1 MSLHRELIITPAT
14 VCDNTGVN
22 IMWCLWPP
30 VYCDTTGDG
39 KNRLRLRD
47 GAPGPAMSL
56 DTLLPR
62 ESGVHPTSRP
72 AALCWV
78 LRLKLTPGAAQ
89 IWDRVGIDI
98 DPSQTNERPQ
108 ISECGAARSW
118 EAHQLRQR
126 AESKECFE
134 KADRE
139 CDGCECDRVVTGLLI
154 RYQRERDRQFWLTLC
169 RELETESD
177 SPLSGQIKLMIAF
190 LHCPPVQ
197 LISQLGLIWADLWCE
212 EWGDHRYPPPLPPL
226 ITSGG
231 SLPSPGLSC
240 VPGGSP
246 ANTYLTFGQFAPV
259 PVGSNCHKLERLTTC
274 WSSGR
279 SV

>member
-1 MSLHRELIITPAT
+1 MSLHRELIITLAT

-72 AALCWV
+72 AARCWV

-108 ISECGAARSW
+108 ISECGAAWS
-118 EAHQLRQR
+118 
-126 AESKECFE
+126 SE
-134 KADRE
+134 K
-139 CDGCECDRVVTGLLI
+139 LI
-154 RYQRERDRQFWLTLC
+154 
-169 RELETESD
+169 
-177 SPLSGQIKLMIAF
+177 
-190 LHCPPVQ
+190 
-197 LISQLGLIWADLWCE
+197 
-212 EWGDHRYPPPLPPL
+212 
-226 ITSGG
+226 
-231 SLPSPGLSC
+231 
-240 VPGGSP
+240 
-246 ANTYLTFGQFAPV
+246 
-259 PVGSNCHKLERLTTC
+259 
-274 WSSGR
+274 SSGR
-279 SV
+279 ELSLKNVLRKLTESVMGVSVTGWWLACWSDITERQAILTNIVSWTWDWVWLSSPDKSNWWSHSFIVHWCSWALS